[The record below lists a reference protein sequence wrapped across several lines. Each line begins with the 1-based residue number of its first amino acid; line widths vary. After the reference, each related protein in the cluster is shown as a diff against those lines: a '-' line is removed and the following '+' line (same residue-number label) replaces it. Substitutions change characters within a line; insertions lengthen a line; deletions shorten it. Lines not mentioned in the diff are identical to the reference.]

1 MRTIYSRLGAM
12 VLSFVS
18 AWTGSVH
25 ADGNLVGVG
34 VRHGPDY
41 DGASHSAID
50 MIPILTVSHGAWFGR
65 STQGLLEGGL
75 RFTSAG
81 GVSAGLQVAHEAGPR
96 GRNDG
101 ASIGAGLEWK
111 TRLGPAPLQLV
122 ARWRQQLESERGAA
136 ADLRATAGLF
146 ADARTRVGVFVQTTW
161 ADTDYRHAH
170 YDVSGSGFNN
180 GSIGAFASF
189 DLGHDIVAI
198 GSAEVRRLDG
208 SLDESRWVDAQTHTT
223 ISLGVAYRF

>member
-1 MRTIYSRLGAM
+1 MLTKYSRLGAA
-12 VLSFVS
+12 VLSLVS

-41 DGASHSAID
+41 DGARDAGLD
-50 MIPILTVSHGAWFGR
+50 MIPILGVRHGAWFAR

-81 GVSAGLQVAHEAGPR
+81 GISAGLQLAHEPGPR
-96 GRNDG
+96 GRDDG

-111 TRLGPAPLQLV
+111 TQLGPAPLQLL
-122 ARWRQQLESERGAA
+122 ARWRQQLDSERGAA

-146 ADARTRVGVFVQTTW
+146 ADTRTRVGVFVQTAW
-161 ADTDYRHAH
+161 ADSDYRQA
-170 YDVSGSGFNN
+170 YYEVSASGVNY
-180 GSIGAFASF
+180 GSIGVFASHE
-189 DLGHDIVAI
+189 LGHDIVAI
-198 GSAEVRRLDG
+198 GSATVDQFADTDQVTFTLEV
-208 SLDESRWVDAQTHTT
+208 T
-223 ISLGVAYRF
+223 ITP